1 MTNSILTSIKGL
13 LGISESVTGF
23 DQELIV
29 FINAAFAALNRIGV
43 GTTTIFSIS
52 DATQTWDLFLGESG
66 DFETVKTAIY
76 LRVRLVFD
84 PPQVGYILDSM
95 KKMLEEYEFQL
106 SVQASNILIDATP
119 VIISEEGE

>member
-1 MTNSILTSIKGL
+1 MSTSILTTIKGL
-13 LGISESVTGF
+13 LGIGESITGF

-29 FINAAFAALNRIGV
+29 FINAAFAVLHRIGV

-52 DATQTWDLFLGESG
+52 DASQTWDLFLGASG

-84 PPQVGYILDSM
+84 PPQVSFVLDSM

-119 VIISEEGE
+119 VDILDTGD